1 MSKDWEKD
9 FEFNEKD
16 WQKTVEEEK
25 KEVVIKKAE
34 YDYGEKK
41 SKGITIGAVGYS
53 KNGKSLIGSL
63 LPWLNQRWWSTSPAK
78 QGKFINIEKYPLVK
92 EMIVSGLI
100 PEVELLQVIDMDG
113 SYDSKSRL
121 GIFGRLT
128 DELYKA
134 KMIKKTTIKVPGRIV
149 KIGDGSFRELAKKEI
164 ELAKIRF
171 DNEVEI
177 AVQDND
183 ETVALMID
191 PFDELERLLNNMFR
205 ITYEENIAP
214 VRPLKDGKTKDFYSS
229 SLDGIPQKF
238 WYMRNSWFEDA
249 LRSKRDYKGFSYD
262 TFKIDFKDPEYLK
275 TGALEY
281 RIAMTKRS
289 HYFMDLIMW
298 FDSTNYEAKVINR
311 FKGDQDRKKPLD
323 FSKAEIIPYTPR
335 KVKAIYEIF
344 EKLAPS
350 LMGMVEN
357 IEGEYE
363 YDDIYD

>member
-16 WQKTVEEEK
+16 WEETKAEAEAPK
-25 KEVVIKKAE
+25 IKEAE

-53 KNGKSLIGSL
+53 KNGKSLMGSL
-63 LPWLNQRWWSTSPAK
+63 LPWLNQKWWSTSPAK
-78 QGKFINIEKYPLVK
+78 QGKYINIEKYPLVK
-92 EMIVSGLI
+92 EMIVTGQI
-100 PEVELLQVIDMDG
+100 PEVELLQVIDLDG
-113 SYDSKSRL
+113 SFDSKSRY
-121 GIFGRLT
+121 GIFGRVT

-149 KIGDGSFRELAKKEI
+149 KIGDGSFREMAKKEI

-249 LRSKRDYKGFSYD
+249 LRAKRGYKGFSYD
-262 TFKIDFKDPEYLK
+262 TFKIDYKDPKYETKPGSLDYK
-275 TGALEY
+275 
-281 RIAMTKRS
+281 IAMTKRS
-289 HYFMDLIMW
+289 HFFMDLIMW
-298 FDSTNYEAKVINR
+298 FDSSNYEAKVINR
-311 FKGDQDRKKPLD
+311 FKGDQDRLKPLD
-323 FSKAEIIPYTPR
+323 FTKAEIINYTPR

-350 LMGMVEN
+350 LMGMVEKVD
-357 IEGEYE
+357 GTYE